1 MIGDVNL
8 DEEIN
13 VADAVRLQKY
23 LLGQDKIGYNE
34 YLAGDINEDGSAD
47 VFDMVLMRQL
57 LIVKWWYEKDKQI
70 YIYIDF
76 FNNSSSMFLN

>member
-23 LLGQDKIGYNE
+23 LLGQEKISYNE

-47 VFDMVLMRQL
+47 VFDMVCMRK
-57 LIVKWWYEKDKQI
+57 IIIER
-70 YIYIDF
+70 
-76 FNNSSSMFLN
+76 